1 MNEDLRVL
9 YIMSDSTSHSP
20 QGSSTHPRHFI
31 ICGVLIVITTLV
43 LKYLLDWALPL
54 PLQASVEAVTIDWL
68 FGLHVWLIAFLF
80 ALVSVFMVYAIV
92 VFRRRDGDD
101 GDGEHF
107 EGNTPLEV
115 GWTAAPLIFV
125 IIFIW
130 LGVSTLSDITRP
142 KDNELVV
149 VAEGFQWGWNFYYGE
164 EPTTENL
171 ALDGVLVLPVDQ
183 PILVKLRSKDVMHAF
198 WVPEF
203 RVKTDVMPYTIY
215 TDSDDEHHAEHPP
228 EKMNEVR
235 FTPTVV
241 GDYVLRCAELCGL
254 THYDMVKGVRIVE
267 QAEYDQWYEETF
279 GGATAA
285 VDQGSESS
293 N

>member
-1 MNEDLRVL
+1 
-9 YIMSDSTSHSP
+9 MSESTSHSP

-43 LKYLLDWALPL
+43 LEYLLDWALPL
-54 PLQASVEAVTIDWL
+54 PLQASVEAITIDWM

-92 VFRRRDGDD
+92 VFRRRDDDD

-107 EGNTPLEV
+107 EGNTKLEV
-115 GWTAAPLIFV
+115 GWTLAPMIFV
-125 IIFIW
+125 ILFSY
-130 LGVSTLSDITRP
+130 LGLTSMWAVTEP
-142 KDNELVV
+142 KENELVV
-149 VAEGFQWGWNFYYGE
+149 IAEGFQWGWNFYYPDVNADGTFHGS
-164 EPTTENL
+164 PLENL
-171 ALDGVLVLPVDQ
+171 ALGGELVLPVDQ
-183 PILVKLRSKDVMHAF
+183 PVLVKLRSKDVMHAF

-215 TDSDDEHHAEHPP
+215 TDSGDDEHATEHPP

-235 FTPTVV
+235 FTPSVI

-267 QAEYDQWYEETF
+267 RAEYDQWYEENF

-285 VDQGSESS
+285 LVEDSE
-293 N
+293 